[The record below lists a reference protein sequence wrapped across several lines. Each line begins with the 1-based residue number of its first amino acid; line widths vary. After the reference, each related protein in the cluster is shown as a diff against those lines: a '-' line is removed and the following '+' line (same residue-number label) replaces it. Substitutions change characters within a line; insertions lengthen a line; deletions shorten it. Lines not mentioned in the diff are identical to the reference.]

1 MARRTQSCPRVD
13 LVLSL
18 PALCSVVSC
27 HSFQVAFS
35 LSPCSEGHIWNFR
48 ALVRFS
54 WSLFFL
60 VSLPHAWSRNVT
72 SVYGIFFF
80 VAVCSVLV
88 LGRFS
93 RPVPL
98 LSPAVVGVGATSVL
112 LRNECM
118 ALFTAYSAQ
127 LWNRESFSLLVD
139 WDDQQ
144 LLNASHAL
152 ALSFFAMVAIA
163 VSSCSCLRSWR
174 LWWSILYVSGSTL
187 RVLATSLC
195 VFVWRGILSWLLFVW
210 CCGCLAAGHLACRN
224 DVAPASA
231 WTLLF
236 LSSASICDSSQ
247 LASSLQGLEF
257 PIYWLRPNKNTH

>member
-35 LSPCSEGHIWNFR
+35 LSPCSEGHIWNIR

-54 WSLFFL
+54 WSLFFFWCL
-60 VSLPHAWSRNVT
+60 CLTREVETCHPFMESL
-72 SVYGIFFF
+72 
-80 VAVCSVLV
+80 SVLP
-88 LGRFS
+88 FS
-93 RPVPL
+93 ASLCPR
-98 LSPAVVGVGATSVL
+98 LSPAVAGVGATSVL
-112 LRNECM
+112 RNVRRCSPRIRPISGDE
-118 ALFTAYSAQ
+118 
-127 LWNRESFSLLVD
+127 RVSLCWLIGTINSCST
-139 WDDQQ
+139 
-144 LLNASHAL
+144 LGCISHAL
-152 ALSFFAMVAIA
+152 ALSYFAMVAIA

-195 VFVWRGILSWLLFVW
+195 VFVWRGILSWLPFVW
-210 CCGCLAAGHLACRN
+210 CCGCLAAGHLARRN

-236 LSSASICDSSQ
+236 LGSASICDSSQ

-257 PIYWLRPNKNTH
+257 PIYWLCPNKNTH